1 MMQPKDRHHTLSW
14 YAHIL
19 SRVEPIVQPIVI
31 SPREYLAQVV

>member
-1 MMQPKDRHHTLSW
+1 MMDPKDRQHALSW

-19 SRVEPIVQPIVI
+19 SRVGPSVQPMVI